1 MSEAESIKF
10 KSMLSVG
17 MEKKKGLF
25 KSKDEG
31 TDKNIDKRLAQPK
44 NR

>member
-17 MEKKKGLF
+17 MEKKPKLF

-31 TDKNIDKRLAQPK
+31 TDKAIDHRLL
-44 NR
+44 